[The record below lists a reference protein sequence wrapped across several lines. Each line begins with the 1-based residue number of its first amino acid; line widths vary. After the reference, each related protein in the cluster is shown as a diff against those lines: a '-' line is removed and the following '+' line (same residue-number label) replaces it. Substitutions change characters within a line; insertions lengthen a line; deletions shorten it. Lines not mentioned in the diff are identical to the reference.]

1 MGKRL
6 LSFDGTT
13 ATYLHDAQDGR
24 QAIETVEDVTPILER
39 AKARHNMG
47 LTRTGMGDRVVA
59 EIPVRVLDAWAR
71 QHGKRFEDVMRDESL
86 MTRFLRDPANGYFI
100 IDKASV

>member
-1 MGKRL
+1 MSKRL
-6 LSFDGTT
+6 LSFDGTS
-13 ATYLHDAQDGR
+13 ATYLHADQDGR
-24 QAIETVEDVTPILER
+24 CAIETVEDVSPILER

-47 LTRTGMGDRVVA
+47 LTRTSMGDRIVA
-59 EIPVRVLDAWAR
+59 DIPVRVLDAWAR
-71 QHGKRFEDVMRDESL
+71 QHGKRFHDVMQDEAL